1 MRSLWRWFKGA
12 FWYTVVAIVAI
23 VYFEYAPWDG
33 LPLYLGVFV
42 VAALLWVIISAL
54 RRRLRF

>member
-1 MRSLWRWFKGA
+1 MRLLWRWFKGA
-12 FWYTVVAIVAI
+12 FWYTVVAIVEI
-23 VYFEYAPWDG
+23 VYFEYAPWNG